1 MHLMFG
7 VQYRSF
13 YVDLRGQS
21 YFHTYCLGDFNLVCY
36 FVIAA
41 AAIFFLYF
49 YWLIMI
55 LENISC
61 FPVAI
66 EL

>member
-36 FVIAA
+36 FVITA
-41 AAIFFLYF
+41 AAIF
-49 YWLIMI
+49 
-55 LENISC
+55 SC
-61 FPVAI
+61 IFTGS
-66 EL
+66 